1 MPKNRK
7 LLDVL
12 LELHKNERS
21 GVLRIERGSEKKQ
34 LVLNKGLLVFAESNV
49 PAEHLVKIIVKL
61 NLLPRTKMNEISALM
76 KSGKNSEEAVL
87 SLFGSETQNLEKGR
101 YEQAITVLTSLL
113 GWDICEMRFY
123 PGEDIVRYKLN
134 LGLSLPEAL
143 VLSAR
148 RAVSSHSVPIPAN
161 FMQGA
166 IRATGISADD
176 NPFFPLNNVETYVY
190 SLLHK
195 PTKAGEVLALIPSTE
210 GNPEQILLRLFL
222 LGLVESNEPLQQ
234 SDGGFMSVESSS
246 AVQMLEDMIV
256 SFESASLYE
265 ILSISPDTNAD
276 EIQAAYHQM
285 AKQYHPDRFQSNDYS
300 ADARSKAEQ
309 VFTFINRAYITL
321 KDPVFRADYD
331 EKRLKTESKVE
342 AELKARAGGQADDEK
357 TAEAIYREGRN
368 LLSNGNFD
376 KAVDHLKACVWLC
389 PNKAK
394 YNHYLGVA
402 ESEMPKLRKSAE
414 QHLLKALELDNAS
427 AASRLALARLYI
439 QVTLRR
445 KAELQLQELTRWD
458 PENPEVLKL
467 LTELKD
473 LEKTQSSRSNKN
485 PFSL

>member
-21 GVLRIERGSEKKQ
+21 GVLRVERGSEKKQ

-61 NLLPRTKMNEISALM
+61 NLLPRTKMNEITALM
-76 KSGKNSEEAVL
+76 KSGKTSEEAVL
-87 SLFGSETQNLEKGR
+87 TLSGSETQNLEKGR
-101 YEQAITVLTSLL
+101 YEQAITILASLL
-113 GWDICEMRFY
+113 SWDVCEMRFY
-123 PGEDIVRYKLN
+123 SGEDIIRYHLN
-134 LGLSLPEAL
+134 LCLPLLEA
-143 VLSAR
+143 VVISAR
-148 RAVSSHSVPIPAN
+148 RAVSNHSVPIPAS
-161 FMQGA
+161 FMQGT
-166 IRATGISADD
+166 IRATGTTVGD
-176 NPFFPLNNVETYVY
+176 NCLFPLNNVEAYAY

-195 PTKAGEVLALIPSTE
+195 PANAGEVLALIPSTE
-210 GNPEQILLRLFL
+210 GNPEQLILRLFL

-234 SDGGFMSVESSS
+234 SNDGSMSVESSS

-265 ILSISPDTNAD
+265 ILSVSPDANPD

-285 AKQYHPDRFQSNDYS
+285 AKQYHPDRFQSSDYS

-309 VFTFINRAYITL
+309 VFTFINKAYVTL
-321 KDPVFRADYD
+321 KDSVFRADYD

-368 LLSNGNFD
+368 LLSNGDFD
-376 KAVDHLKACVWLC
+376 KAVEHLKACVWLC

-394 YNHYLGVA
+394 YNHFLGVA
-402 ESEMPKLRKSAE
+402 ESEIPKLRKSAE
-414 QHLLKALELDNAS
+414 QHLLKALELDNTS
-427 AASRLALARLYI
+427 AGTRLALAKLYI
-439 QVTLRR
+439 QATLRR
-445 KAELQLQELTRWD
+445 KAELQLQELMHWD

-467 LTELKD
+467 LTELKE
-473 LEKTQSSRSNKN
+473 LEKVQTSRSSKN
-485 PFSL
+485 PFSR